1 MSFIQEFKI
10 FISKGNVMDLAIGV
24 IIGGAFGKIVSSL
37 VSDVL
42 MPILGIL
49 LGKVNLTQ
57 LKLTV
62 GDGFLGGSPVVIS
75 YGTFLQSLFD
85 FLVMAFALFIV
96 IKGLNRVQRKQ
107 ESQEKGSQGR
117 AAPAPTKEELLLAEI
132 RDILERQE
140 RSRAA

>member
-1 MSFIQEFKI
+1 MNFIQEFKT

-49 LGKVNLTQ
+49 LGRINLTQ

-62 GDGFLGGSPVVIS
+62 GDGFLGGAPVVIS

-85 FLVMAFALFIV
+85 FLIMAFALFII

-107 ESQEKGSQGR
+107 ESQEKRSPGE

-132 RDILERQE
+132 RDILQRQE

>member
-62 GDGFLGGSPVVIS
+62 GDGFLGGAPVVIS

-85 FLVMAFALFIV
+85 FLIMAFALFLI
-96 IKGLNRVQRKQ
+96 IKGLNRVQR
-107 ESQEKGSQGR
+107 SQEKKSEGE
-117 AAPAPTKEELLLAEI
+117 AAPILPKEELLLAEI
-132 RDILERQE
+132 RDILARQE